1 MSERRI
7 IVMFSCPDCP
17 GIYQAIQRRGKHAGR
32 FNCSRCGALVHQWS
46 GHFELSDWQE
56 VKVAR
61 RRRPRSDRDNAKR
74 GKERGG
80 GGSGARTLN

>member
-17 GIYQAIQRRGKHAGR
+17 GIYQAIQRRGEQAGR

-46 GHFELSDWQE
+46 GHFELLGWQA
-56 VKVAR
+56 VDGAR
-61 RRRPRSDRDNAKR
+61 PVRPTAACDVSRAT
-74 GKERGG
+74 GG
-80 GGSGARTLN
+80 GRSSFVKPH